1 MIVFDFGID
10 ELLLSEQIPQQQLL
24 KLKLKLKIIEIA
36 TEFITIIWRAVQ
48 CPATNLVLF
57 QNDLKPSNESLLL
70 IQLHSIVVRPN

>member
-70 IQLHSIVVRPN
+70 IQPHSIVVRPN